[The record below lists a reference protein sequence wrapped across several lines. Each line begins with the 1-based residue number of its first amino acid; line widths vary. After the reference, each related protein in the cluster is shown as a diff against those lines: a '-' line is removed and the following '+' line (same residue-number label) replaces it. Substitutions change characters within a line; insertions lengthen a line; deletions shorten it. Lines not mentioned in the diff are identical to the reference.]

1 MVLLT
6 AVLDVSLKTYLAAL
20 EIAPLAKS
28 LDNCFP
34 DYFENSL
41 KAYLAYWTKTYLH
54 PPLAIYL
61 AVLFPIYLP
70 PSFTAYLVA
79 WIEASLAAATE
90 TYSAVYMIAEAAPQ
104 VATSTIPD
112 TTHIP
117 APTKS
122 PWTAQITAS
131 VAYTTT
137 TKGSAMA
144 LRPIFATPFKSPF
157 PTAFANIIPQG
168 ILKN

>member
-1 MVLLT
+1 M
-6 AVLDVSLKTYLAAL
+6 
-20 EIAPLAKS
+20 
-28 LDNCFP
+28 
-34 DYFENSL
+34 
-41 KAYLAYWTKTYLH
+41 H

-122 PWTAQITAS
+122 PCATHITAS

-157 PTAFANIIPQG
+157 PTAFANTNPQG
-168 ILKN
+168 IINTYYKLKRKVL